1 MDRAPKSPE
10 EGERFDEILTR
21 LRSLV
26 ERLEGGNLSL
36 EDSLH
41 SFEQG
46 MELCR
51 RGAAILDAAEKKVE
65 VLLAG
70 PPGSARTAPL
80 PPPANSRDNAGRE
93 DAARPEGARDDAARE
108 AGSRNGDGP
117 GERRGD

>member
-1 MDRAPKSPE
+1 MDRAPKSAE

-36 EDSLH
+36 EDSLQ
-41 SFEQG
+41 SFEHG
-46 MELCR
+46 MDLCR

-70 PPGSARTAPL
+70 PPGANRTAPL
-80 PPPANSRDNAGRE
+80 PALEPPTR
-93 DAARPEGARDDAARE
+93 DAARE
-108 AGSRNGDGP
+108 GGNRGPEGP
-117 GERRGD
+117 GERQGD

>member
-1 MDRAPKSPE
+1 MDRALKPPE
-10 EGERFDEILTR
+10 EGERFDDILTR

-70 PPGSARTAPL
+70 PPGANRTAPL
-80 PPPANSRDNAGRE
+80 PSGE
-93 DAARPEGARDDAARE
+93 AARDGRARQGSPQAGPPGGPE
-108 AGSRNGDGP
+108 AGSDESQGD
-117 GERRGD
+117 

>member
-1 MDRAPKSPE
+1 MDASN
-10 EGERFDEILTR
+10 ERFDDILGR
-21 LRSLV
+21 LRAIV

-36 EDSLH
+36 EESLS

-70 PPGSARTAPL
+70 PTGSNRTAPFDE
-80 PPPANSRDNAGRE
+80 PI
-93 DAARPEGARDDAARE
+93 
-108 AGSRNGDGP
+108 
-117 GERRGD
+117 GERQTD

>member
-1 MDRAPKSPE
+1 MDRAPKPAD
-10 EGERFDEILTR
+10 EGERFDDILTR

-70 PPGSARTAPL
+70 PPGANRTAPL
-80 PPPANSRDNAGRE
+80 PSGQPSQDVGGGGSGGAAGVRDG
-93 DAARPEGARDDAARE
+93 GA
-108 AGSRNGDGP
+108 
-117 GERRGD
+117 GERQE

>member
-1 MDRAPKSPE
+1 MDRAPKTAE

-70 PPGSARTAPL
+70 PPGANRTAPL
-80 PPPANSRDNAGRE
+80 ATGDPGRE
-93 DAARPEGARDDAARE
+93 GAAARE
-108 AGSRNGDGP
+108 GRPREGNPRDGNSDERPGD
-117 GERRGD
+117 

>member
-1 MDRAPKSPE
+1 MDRAPKSAE
-10 EGERFDEILTR
+10 EGERFDDILTR

-36 EDSLH
+36 EDSLT

-70 PPGSARTAPL
+70 PPGANRTAPL
-80 PPPANSRDNAGRE
+80 ATGDPAR
-93 DAARPEGARDDAARE
+93 EGAAARE
-108 AGSRNGDGP
+108 SRPREGNPRDGNSDERPGD
-117 GERRGD
+117 

>member
-1 MDRAPKSPE
+1 MVPGQSYKNAMDRPPKAPE
-10 EGERFDEILTR
+10 DGERFDDILTR

-36 EDSLH
+36 EDSLQ

-70 PPGSARTAPL
+70 PPGANRTAPL
-80 PPPANSRDNAGRE
+80 PGAQNS
-93 DAARPEGARDDAARE
+93 
-108 AGSRNGDGP
+108 NGNGND
-117 GERRGD
+117 ERQGD

>member
-1 MDRAPKSPE
+1 MDNGARATE
-10 EGERFDEILTR
+10 TGERFDDILTR
-21 LRSLV
+21 LRSIV
-26 ERLEGGNLSL
+26 DRLEGGNLSL

-70 PPGSARTAPL
+70 PPGANRTAPL
-80 PPPANSRDNAGRE
+80 
-93 DAARPEGARDDAARE
+93 DAPEGPGAEPGQDD
-108 AGSRNGDGP
+108 
-117 GERRGD
+117 

>member
-1 MDRAPKSPE
+1 MESAAKPAE
-10 EGERFDEILTR
+10 TGERFDDILTR

-26 ERLEGGNLSL
+26 DRLEGGNLSL

-70 PPGSARTAPL
+70 PAGSLRTAPL
-80 PPPANSRDNAGRE
+80 DAPEAERSE
-93 DAARPEGARDDAARE
+93 D
-108 AGSRNGDGP
+108 
-117 GERRGD
+117 

>member
-1 MDRAPKSPE
+1 MDRAPKSPD

-26 ERLEGGNLSL
+26 EKLEGGNLSL

-80 PPPANSRDNAGRE
+80 PPPPPNARDAV
-93 DAARPEGARDDAARE
+93 RDDAARDD
-108 AGSRNGDGP
+108 AP

>member
-1 MDRAPKSPE
+1 MDRAPKSAE
-10 EGERFDEILTR
+10 EGERFDDILTR

-70 PPGSARTAPL
+70 PPGANRTAPL
-80 PPPANSRDNAGRE
+80 PSGEPSR
-93 DAARPEGARDDAARE
+93 EGAAARE
-108 AGSRNGDGP
+108 TRLRDGNSDERSGD
-117 GERRGD
+117 

>member
-1 MDRAPKSPE
+1 MAPGESYKNAMDRAPKPAE
-10 EGERFDEILTR
+10 DGERFDDILTR
-21 LRSLV
+21 LRTLV

-36 EDSLH
+36 EDSLQ

-70 PPGSARTAPL
+70 PPGANRTAPL
-80 PPPANSRDNAGRE
+80 AG
-93 DAARPEGARDDAARE
+93 AARDSGGAPNDERQ
-108 AGSRNGDGP
+108 GD
-117 GERRGD
+117 

>member
-1 MDRAPKSPE
+1 MVPGESYKSAMDRAPKTAE
-10 EGERFDEILTR
+10 DGERFDDILTR
-21 LRSLV
+21 LRTLV

-36 EDSLH
+36 EDSLQ

-70 PPGSARTAPL
+70 PPGANRTAPL
-80 PPPANSRDNAGRE
+80 PGAGG
-93 DAARPEGARDDAARE
+93 PSGAGGGAPSDERQ
-108 AGSRNGDGP
+108 GD
-117 GERRGD
+117 

>member
-1 MDRAPKSPE
+1 MDRAPKPAE
-10 EGERFDEILTR
+10 DGERFDDILTR

-36 EDSLH
+36 EDSLT

-70 PPGSARTAPL
+70 PPGANRTAPL
-80 PPPANSRDNAGRE
+80 PSGDTRPREGQARDNDSRE
-93 DAARPEGARDDAARE
+93 GNPREGGSNERP
-108 AGSRNGDGP
+108 GD
-117 GERRGD
+117 

>member
-1 MDRAPKSPE
+1 MDRAPKPPE
-10 EGERFDEILTR
+10 EGERFDDILTR

-70 PPGSARTAPL
+70 PPGANRTAPL
-80 PPPANSRDNAGRE
+80 ASGGP
-93 DAARPEGARDDAARE
+93 ARE
-108 AGSRNGDGP
+108 AAAARAGRPREGNPRDAN
-117 GERRGD
+117 

>member
-1 MDRAPKSPE
+1 MDRAPKPAE
-10 EGERFDEILTR
+10 EGERFDDILTR

-70 PPGSARTAPL
+70 PPGANRTAPL
-80 PPPANSRDNAGRE
+80 ASGEPSPQGGAAAGVRDG
-93 DAARPEGARDDAARE
+93 GA
-108 AGSRNGDGP
+108 
-117 GERRGD
+117 GERQD

>member
-1 MDRAPKSPE
+1 MDRAPKSAE

-46 MELCR
+46 MDLCR

-70 PPGSARTAPL
+70 PPGAHRTAPL
-80 PPPANSRDNAGRE
+80 PSSEPPRE
-93 DAARPEGARDDAARE
+93 G
-108 AGSRNGDGP
+108 GSRGGLDGP
-117 GERRGD
+117 GERQGD

>member
-1 MDRAPKSPE
+1 MDSGPRATDT
-10 EGERFDEILTR
+10 GERFDDILTR
-21 LRSLV
+21 LRSIV
-26 ERLEGGNLSL
+26 DRLEGGNLSL

-70 PPGSARTAPL
+70 PPGANRTAPL
-80 PPPANSRDNAGRE
+80 
-93 DAARPEGARDDAARE
+93 DAPEGLDAE
-108 AGSRNGDGP
+108 P
-117 GERRGD
+117 GQND

>member
-1 MDRAPKSPE
+1 MDGAAKST
-10 EGERFDEILTR
+10 EGSERFDDILTR
-21 LRSLV
+21 LRSIV
-26 ERLEGGNLSL
+26 DRLEGGNLSL

-70 PPGSARTAPL
+70 PPGTSRTAPFDTR
-80 PPPANSRDNAGRE
+80 AEAAGDRGGGT
-93 DAARPEGARDDAARE
+93 DPDGKAPEGKSPE
-108 AGSRNGDGP
+108 GKSPEGKY
-117 GERRGD
+117 

>member
-1 MDRAPKSPE
+1 MDGSSRTPE
-10 EGERFDEILTR
+10 PPATPDRFDDILTR
-21 LRSLV
+21 LRSIV
-26 ERLEGGNLSL
+26 DRLEGGNLSL

-65 VLLAG
+65 ILLAG

-80 PPPANSRDNAGRE
+80 DAPGRSE
-93 DAARPEGARDDAARE
+93 D
-108 AGSRNGDGP
+108 
-117 GERRGD
+117 

>member
-1 MDRAPKSPE
+1 MDRAPKLPE
-10 EGERFDEILTR
+10 EGERFDDILTR

-70 PPGSARTAPL
+70 PPGANRTAPL
-80 PPPANSRDNAGRE
+80 PSAEP
-93 DAARPEGARDDAARE
+93 ARDSRAHP
-108 AGSRNGDGP
+108 GSPQSNSDVSSDESQGD
-117 GERRGD
+117 

>member
-1 MDRAPKSPE
+1 MDRAPKLPE
-10 EGERFDEILTR
+10 EGERFDDILTR

-70 PPGSARTAPL
+70 PPGANRTAPL
-80 PPPANSRDNAGRE
+80 ASGE
-93 DAARPEGARDDAARE
+93 AARDSRARQATSSQGGSAAGAPGGPE
-108 AGSRNGDGP
+108 AGSDESQGD
-117 GERRGD
+117 

>member
-1 MDRAPKSPE
+1 MQSSGEIEIPPGESYKNAMDRAPKPAE
-10 EGERFDEILTR
+10 DGERFDDILTR
-21 LRSLV
+21 LRTLV
-26 ERLEGGNLSL
+26 ERLEGGNLTL

-70 PPGSARTAPL
+70 PPGANRTAPL
-80 PPPANSRDNAGRE
+80 PGTPQQGTPPNERQ
-93 DAARPEGARDDAARE
+93 
-108 AGSRNGDGP
+108 GD
-117 GERRGD
+117 

>member
-1 MDRAPKSPE
+1 MDRAPPKPAE
-10 EGERFDEILTR
+10 DGERFDDILTR
-21 LRSLV
+21 LRTLV

-36 EDSLH
+36 EDSLQ

-70 PPGSARTAPL
+70 PPGANRTAPL
-80 PPPANSRDNAGRE
+80 PGTPQPGTPKAGTPDERQ
-93 DAARPEGARDDAARE
+93 
-108 AGSRNGDGP
+108 GD
-117 GERRGD
+117 

>member
-1 MDRAPKSPE
+1 MDSAARAQDANE
-10 EGERFDEILTR
+10 RTGERFDDILGR
-21 LRSLV
+21 LRSIV

-36 EDSLH
+36 EESLS

-70 PPGSARTAPL
+70 PPGATRTAPF
-80 PPPANSRDNAGRE
+80 
-93 DAARPEGARDDAARE
+93 DD
-108 AGSRNGDGP
+108 P
-117 GERRGD
+117 IGERQTD

>member
-1 MDRAPKSPE
+1 MDRPPRSPDE
-10 EGERFDEILTR
+10 PERFDDILTR

-26 ERLEGGNLSL
+26 DRLEGGNLSL

-70 PPGSARTAPL
+70 PAGSTRTAPL
-80 PPPANSRDNAGRE
+80 DPVEG
-93 DAARPEGARDDAARE
+93 ARPEDD
-108 AGSRNGDGP
+108 
-117 GERRGD
+117 RRGD

>member
-1 MDRAPKSPE
+1 MAPGESYKSAMDRPSKSGE
-10 EGERFDEILTR
+10 EVERFDDILTR

-36 EDSLH
+36 EDSLQ

-51 RGAAILDAAEKKVE
+51 RGASILDAAEKKVE

-70 PPGSARTAPL
+70 PPGANRTAPL
-80 PPPANSRDNAGRE
+80 PAANG
-93 DAARPEGARDDAARE
+93 
-108 AGSRNGDGP
+108 GDGP
-117 GERRGD
+117 REDRPGERPQGERQGE

>member
-1 MDRAPKSPE
+1 MAPGESYKNAMDRAPKPAE
-10 EGERFDEILTR
+10 DGERFDDILTR
-21 LRSLV
+21 LRALV

-36 EDSLH
+36 EDSLQ

-70 PPGSARTAPL
+70 PPGANRTAPL
-80 PPPANSRDNAGRE
+80 P
-93 DAARPEGARDDAARE
+93 GAQSGSQGGNQSGDDERQ
-108 AGSRNGDGP
+108 GD
-117 GERRGD
+117 

>member
-1 MDRAPKSPE
+1 MAPGESYKNAMDRAPRPAE
-10 EGERFDEILTR
+10 DGERFDDILTR

-36 EDSLH
+36 EDSLQ

-70 PPGSARTAPL
+70 PPGANRTAPL
-80 PPPANSRDNAGRE
+80 PGAGGQNNGGV
-93 DAARPEGARDDAARE
+93 APNDDRQ
-108 AGSRNGDGP
+108 GD
-117 GERRGD
+117 